1 MAVNT
6 VGDFI
11 KSVFPT
17 LINKKKSVFSALF
30 ANDSKTGTIET
41 IFNELEETRKVWEI
55 DSARPESSLKKHSPC
70 FLFWSASTQ
79 TQTIRF

>member
-55 DSARPESSLKKHSPC
+55 DSANIYN
-70 FLFWSASTQ
+70 Q
-79 TQTIRF
+79 TGEQLEKTLA